1 MRRSLGRRE
10 VIAFLHG
17 FSLELDVTHARA
29 LNLVEVRWGVWVG
42 EGCRRRRLAVRV
54 DVLGLPVA
62 ACRCGLRGS
71 RNDVGR
77 GGRNL
82 VPHVAA
88 GGVLVPLFL
97 SSVLLR
103 LLLLLMVGDVRVVV
117 ATLLRQVA
125 EGSRQDGAARGFFA
139 QEGRRGKEKYISPLV
154 ANRRLLPLGVRDGG
168 RDRRQDRWRGE
179 RKCGHRSLL
188 EETGGERE
196 REVKPYMYCRAV
208 ECQLVRA
215 SFMPRHPFQPRLYL
229 HSSSFDRAH
238 AHKKR
243 RLGFGFITLFV
254 LLISSSTG
262 IVHISTWVFSK
273 REERNR
279 GGGR

>member
-88 GGVLVPLFL
+88 GGVLV
-97 SSVLLR
+97 LLR
-103 LLLLLMVGDVRVVV
+103 LRLLLMVGDVRVVV
-117 ATLLRQVA
+117 TTLLRQVT
-125 EGSRQDGAARGFFA
+125 EGSRHYGAGAARGFA
-139 QEGRRGKEKYISPLV
+139 QEGRHGKEKYISISPLV

-196 REVKPYMYCRAV
+196 REMKPYMYCRAV

-229 HSSSFDRAH
+229 HLSSFDRAH